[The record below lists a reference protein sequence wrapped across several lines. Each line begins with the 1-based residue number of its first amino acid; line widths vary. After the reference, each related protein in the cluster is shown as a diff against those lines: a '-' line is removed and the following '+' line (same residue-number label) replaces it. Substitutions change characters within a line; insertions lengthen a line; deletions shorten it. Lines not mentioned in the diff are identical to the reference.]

1 MRKINYHFESSE
13 TGKYLAFEVG
23 ELQKPLWHQ
32 VEMIS
37 NNSELDLILP
47 LYMEKQDKCYFSYK
61 LEEGMQ
67 TSLAEYFAQNQID
80 SISFCKFIRN
90 TLVKIF
96 ESENYLLD
104 KNGFLLSPDLIFVRN
119 GIIDVSYI
127 YFPCKSNA
135 DINVEMRELLADLLT
150 SRVVFS
156 AGGEFVIATLLNYY
170 KSHNFNLFGLAEVCE
185 GLVREKSEYDE
196 VVPERNFVDLTKEI
210 EETKEV
216 VAESHPVDLV
226 MRIQFIFIVLA
237 ILVFVTPVGRY
248 LPFLGGNPNPVL
260 LLFLGGVDVLIV
272 FVLKIKKK
280 MKRRTPMRIDPQ
292 EKTVLLTGS
301 KASFGQLIEKD
312 IPNGLR
318 FDLNELVVIVGR
330 EKDEVDL
337 CCENMAVGKR
347 HAQLHFH
354 EGAYHLSDLNSKN
367 GTFLNGAKLEQNQ
380 EKQIKSGDEI
390 CFANSSFVFESNF
403 RFQYFC

>member
-1 MRKINYHFESSE
+1 MRKINYHFEISE

-23 ELQKPLWHQ
+23 EQQKPLWHQ

-61 LEEGMQ
+61 LEEGME

-104 KNGFLLSPDLIFVRN
+104 KNGFLLSPDLIFVKG
-119 GIIDVSYI
+119 GILDVSYI

-135 DINVEMRELLADLLT
+135 DINVEMREMIADLLT

-156 AGGEFVIATLLNYY
+156 AGGEFLIATLLNYY
-170 KSHNFNLFGLAEVCE
+170 KSHDFNLYGLAEVCE
-185 GLVREKSEYDE
+185 GLIREKSEVESPPSQQIY
-196 VVPERNFVDLTKEI
+196 VERPIETEEI
-210 EETKEV
+210 IDH
-216 VAESHPVDLV
+216 VANTSRPDLV
-226 MRIQFIFIVLA
+226 MQMQFVFIVLA
-237 ILVFVTPVGRY
+237 VIVFVTPVGRY
-248 LPFLGGNPNPVL
+248 ISFLGENSNL
-260 LLFLGGVDVLIV
+260 LLLLIIGGIDGLLVLI
-272 FVLKIKKK
+272 LKMSKKISK
-280 MKRRTPMRIDPQ
+280 PKLMQIDPQ
-292 EKTVLLTGS
+292 DRTILLTGV
-301 KASFGQLIEKD
+301 KASFGHLVEKD
-312 IPNGLR
+312 IPNGLK

-367 GTFLNGAKLEQNQ
+367 GTFLNGARLELNQ

-403 RFQYFC
+403 RF